1 MKKNK
6 KIFLENLSCGISRMK
21 RNNNIKLLRGPRT
34 KFYVTYD
41 DMMPGVPE
49 DRSMKSGEQ
58 LKETNEGR
66 QPYKQKYIQIY
77 TSKSKTKKKT
87 NKMKQNGC

>member
-1 MKKNK
+1 
-6 KIFLENLSCGISRMK
+6 
-21 RNNNIKLLRGPRT
+21 
-34 KFYVTYD
+34 
-41 DMMPGVPE
+41 
-49 DRSMKSGEQ
+49 MKSGEQ